1 MAKTILFGGSGFFG
15 PVILKKNPEI
25 ISIGRTKP
33 TKDIINNHI
42 NINSLDELN
51 VLDDIKFDKVIFLIG
66 SSNHH
71 EINKKVTMGLDF
83 NVYPIKKIL
92 TYLSKR
98 EIKKFICFT
107 TVLLYD
113 ANKMILP
120 VSENQKIDPYIN
132 DYVFSKYLSEEIVRY
147 FSSKIPSIIVR
158 LSNIYGYTRL
168 IRPDLVPTI
177 MQKIFLKD
185 EIKIWSSKPKRDF
198 IFVEDAADAVIKL
211 LNTDHNG
218 VINLGSGEMNSIEKI
233 TNYVEKLSG
242 KKIISENKKVSGPME
257 LIVDISLIKRLTGWR
272 PAYGLEEGLEKTF
285 NIMKEYYKI

>member
-25 ISIGRTKP
+25 ISIGRTQP
-33 TKDIINNHI
+33 PEDIINNHI

-168 IRPDLVPTI
+168 IRPDLVPDYNA
-177 MQKIFLKD
+177 KNFL
-185 EIKIWSSKPKRDF
+185 
-198 IFVEDAADAVIKL
+198 
-211 LNTDHNG
+211 
-218 VINLGSGEMNSIEKI
+218 
-233 TNYVEKLSG
+233 
-242 KKIISENKKVSGPME
+242 
-257 LIVDISLIKRLTGWR
+257 
-272 PAYGLEEGLEKTF
+272 EG
-285 NIMKEYYKI
+285 